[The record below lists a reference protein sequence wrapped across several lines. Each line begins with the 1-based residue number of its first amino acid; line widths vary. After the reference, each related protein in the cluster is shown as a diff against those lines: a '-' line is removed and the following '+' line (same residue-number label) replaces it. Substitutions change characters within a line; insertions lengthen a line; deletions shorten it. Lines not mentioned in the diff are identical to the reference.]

1 MVSLGAYSKVKPTS
15 ATSVA
20 HGNYLHRIHRRERP
34 LASHRQRLNRKKR
47 WVRLW
52 VRFFR
57 ERPFSMSGNTGTDA
71 RFPSESK
78 IVTSCTFLGLLI
90 TARSVASS
98 RADNRSATFPCPSTR
113 RPRRRPSAA
122 GGFAP

>member
-1 MVSLGAYSKVKPTS
+1 MVNLGAYSKVKPTS

-71 RFPSESK
+71 RFPSESRQLTV
-78 IVTSCTFLGLLI
+78 IGLPPD
-90 TARSVASS
+90 ADGVQAVAGSNP
-98 RADNRSATFPCPSTR
+98 AVPIE
-113 RPRRRPSAA
+113 
-122 GGFAP
+122 